1 MAKAKKILTATE
13 LYERNKKNAI
23 GLVVEKTS
31 TGYMVNSSTGKGGYL
46 VNTDKEGH
54 LACACMD
61 QALNRGIPNYRCK
74 HIIAVENSLEK
85 TTITSSR
92 FAALDL

>member
-1 MAKAKKILTATE
+1 MTKAKKVLTPTE

-31 TGYMVNSSTGKGGYL
+31 SGYMVNSSTGKGGYL
-46 VNTDKEGH
+46 VNTDKESH

-61 QALNRGIPNYRCK
+61 QALNRGISNYRCK

-85 TTITSSR
+85 VVTNSSR

>member
-13 LYERNKKNAI
+13 LLERNKKNAI

-31 TGYMVNSSTGKGGYL
+31 SGYMVNSSTGKGGYL
-46 VNTDKEGH
+46 VNTDEGH

-61 QALNRGIPNYRCK
+61 QALNRGIPNYKCK
-74 HIIAVENSLEK
+74 HIVAVENSLEK